1 MLAENMTLQKVTQ
14 QILKE
19 TSLKSETENAVNK
32 ITNSMD
38 LSNSTLDTDEE
49 KISGLK
55 HNLEEN
61 VCNKAW
67 GDQSMET
74 IGEWARE
81 TWHSKI

>member
-1 MLAENMTLQKVTQ
+1 
-14 QILKE
+14 
-19 TSLKSETENAVNK
+19 
-32 ITNSMD
+32 MD